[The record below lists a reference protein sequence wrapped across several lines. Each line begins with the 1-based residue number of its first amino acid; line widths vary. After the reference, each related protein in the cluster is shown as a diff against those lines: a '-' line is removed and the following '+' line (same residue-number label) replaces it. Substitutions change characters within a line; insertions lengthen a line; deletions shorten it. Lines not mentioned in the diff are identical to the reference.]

1 MNKVREVPTFFMFF
15 PFPFLQERM
24 APTPSAPPGEL
35 NGTEEEDFFDEKLKI
50 EINDQNSQQESSQQ
64 NSLPE
69 WLSSPIHTSVN
80 DNDINQADQETQYE
94 NIQKTKE
101 EIIEGSKRVWEP
113 SKRPWILEDTEEGH
127 KAVLWNTNAPN
138 VEEVKTV
145 GIMLSIDENDQLQW
159 INKTDFRMN
168 YANIIIQNEN
178 DVRTL
183 YYILNIIL
191 DEVGEEV
198 LIETFADT
206 INITPECWFHWRVVP
221 ENLAITPFLNISE
234 FIDRNKTLKTAFDT
248 LHESVLEFMTGVLER
263 GESTMERSKQE
274 LQEMIDKIASEC
286 EETTSKIENETRQI
300 IEYNSNVMSENKR
313 AIVEGLNQI
322 QLYKNEVNEAKSQ
335 LIQYSNE
342 VKQTIDNMLSEAI
355 SQRKEQEYASFS
367 LGFTKNYFCSH
378 NGNEFC
384 AYDECEWRI
393 IIPEDRELNGI
404 AVPWFWSEEKYKE
417 WKKSRQN
424 TFLDWDYRLK
434 LPDEYITDIIVPS
447 KNDLTRLSNILKL
460 NGQDSLKNKIRII
473 KT

>member
-248 LHESVLEFMTGVLER
+248 LHESVLEFMTGVLEK

-355 SQRKEQEYASFS
+355 SQRKEQEYALVEQNNEYRKRPIKEIFIPYQKHLFS
-367 LGFTKNYFCSH
+367 LLN
-378 NGNEFC
+378 
-384 AYDECEWRI
+384 
-393 IIPEDRELNGI
+393 IP
-404 AVPWFWSEEKYKE
+404 P
-417 WKKSRQN
+417 
-424 TFLDWDYRLK
+424 
-434 LPDEYITDIIVPS
+434 
-447 KNDLTRLSNILKL
+447 
-460 NGQDSLKNKIRII
+460 
-473 KT
+473 